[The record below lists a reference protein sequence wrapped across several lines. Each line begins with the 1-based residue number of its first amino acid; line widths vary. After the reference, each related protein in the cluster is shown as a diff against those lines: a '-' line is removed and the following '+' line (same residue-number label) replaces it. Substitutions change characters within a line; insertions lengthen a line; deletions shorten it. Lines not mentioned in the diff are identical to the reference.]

1 VLVKAHDESNALT
14 HGDCTF
20 QANLQIPTI
29 GVDISTDLT
38 HALVLLQ
45 YSVSDRACLIL
56 LQLLLIFT
64 WHLVHIIVTVGT
76 E

>member
-1 VLVKAHDESNALT
+1 MLVKAHDEGNALT

-38 HALVLLQ
+38 HALVLLK

-56 LQLLLIFT
+56 LQHLSISV
-64 WHLVHIIVTVGT
+64 WQLVHIFRYCGN
-76 E
+76 

>member
-1 VLVKAHDESNALT
+1 MLVKAHDEGNALT

-29 GVDISTDLT
+29 GVDISTDLA

-56 LQLLLIFT
+56 LRLLLISM
-64 WHLVHIIVTVGT
+64 WHLVHISRYCGN
-76 E
+76 